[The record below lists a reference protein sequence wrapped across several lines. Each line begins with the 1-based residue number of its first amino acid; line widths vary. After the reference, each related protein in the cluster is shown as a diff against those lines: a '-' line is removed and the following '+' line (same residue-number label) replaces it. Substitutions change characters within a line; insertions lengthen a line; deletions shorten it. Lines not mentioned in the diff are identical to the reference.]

1 MEAGTLVVIPVDGLE
16 VATTEVA
23 TTEVATMV
31 DGKEVVTTV
40 VGMEAAITEVA
51 AMVDGM
57 EVATTVVGME
67 AATTAVATAVDGTE
81 VATTVAGMVAVRAT
95 AAAGVAA
102 TKTLLPANGDLATI
116 LAGDMEFR
124 ARRVA
129 CAHGQAVARPSCMR
143 LEITAAIMA
152 RRQPMS
158 IATRFV
164 RSSVIS
170 KGGTNLAAT
179 KRMTLSA

>member
-1 MEAGTLVVIPVDGLE
+1 MEAGTPVVIPVDGLE

-23 TTEVATMV
+23 TTEVVTMV

-40 VGMEAAITEVA
+40 VGMEAATTEVA

-67 AATTAVATAVDGTE
+67 VATAVDGTE
-81 VATTVAGMVAVRAT
+81 VATTVAGMVAVRAA

-124 ARRVA
+124 ARHVA